1 MKKLWMLVAVLAV
14 TGIAS
19 AELLEDGGFEEGFL
33 PWGRGIDGAQWNL
46 EFHGVGGGT
55 FTGTSWYY
63 GSHTVIAD
71 PWAARSGD
79 RYLREGIHV
88 PSWVGSPSWGYCELG
103 QSVTAAEGAAPGV
116 EYTLTAYFMDD
127 LGYWGDTGKFYV
139 HLNMNFFNGTTRIE
153 QNTSGPI
160 ELSSDW
166 NVGWQPV
173 SVTFTSPTT
182 PPTTEI
188 RVLVGS
194 DTSYGFA
201 DPSDW
206 GAVRIDDVTLCTTD
220 AVAAQPDPADGATVA
235 SACQT
240 ALSWETCAAGTF
252 NVYLAEGVANDP
264 NNPPVWG
271 SPIATGVTTDTVAV
285 TLANNKNYVWR
296 VDGAAAGAVWSFSTG
311 DVAPEVGAGNA
322 QYLVLGETASL
333 DGSLICDDG
342 NSSPVTYLWTV
353 DPAGPV
359 IASDTSLVTTATIA
373 AAGSY
378 TFTLTATDGATNAG
392 SDTVTVNVYDDA
404 CAAALADPADYTALF
419 DGDITGDCLVNLNDF
434 AAMAIDWL
442 DCASAKLGCTP

>member
-1 MKKLWMLVAVLAV
+1 MMKKLWMLVAVLAV

-206 GAVRIDDVTLCTTD
+206 GAVRID
-220 AVAAQPDPADGATVA
+220 
-235 SACQT
+235 
-240 ALSWETCAAGTF
+240 
-252 NVYLAEGVANDP
+252 
-264 NNPPVWG
+264 
-271 SPIATGVTTDTVAV
+271 
-285 TLANNKNYVWR
+285 
-296 VDGAAAGAVWSFSTG
+296 
-311 DVAPEVGAGNA
+311 
-322 QYLVLGETASL
+322 
-333 DGSLICDDG
+333 
-342 NSSPVTYLWTV
+342 
-353 DPAGPV
+353 
-359 IASDTSLVTTATIA
+359 
-373 AAGSY
+373 
-378 TFTLTATDGATNAG
+378 
-392 SDTVTVNVYDDA
+392 
-404 CAAALADPADYTALF
+404 
-419 DGDITGDCLVNLNDF
+419 
-434 AAMAIDWL
+434 
-442 DCASAKLGCTP
+442 